1 MKKDPRVT
9 GAESLIMDQLWRE
22 APLTAEQM
30 FGVLGPSQKWSE
42 GTVKTLIGRLLGKG
56 AISAEKQGRR
66 YLYRPVLAR
75 NAYLATESDGLIDR
89 LFGGRLAPLMLH
101 FSQRERLSEEDL
113 AEIKRLIAEIEHG
126 R

>member
-9 GAESLIMDQLWRE
+9 GAESLIMEELWRE
-22 APLTAEQM
+22 SPLTAEQM
-30 FGVLGPSQKWSE
+30 FSVLGPSQKWSE

-75 NAYLATESDGLIDR
+75 NSYLATESDGLIDR

-101 FSQRERLSEEDL
+101 FSQRERLAEEDL
-113 AEIKRLIAEIEHG
+113 AEIKRLIAEIENG